1 MTRVGSPRRD
11 GKVRRCI
18 DVVVSLVL
26 LIVTSPLLVGCAAA
40 VRLVMGP
47 PVLFRQRRT
56 GKAGQ
61 EFTILKLRTMRAA
74 RRPDELDD
82 DRTSGLGRFLRSTS
96 LDELPQLLNVL
107 RGEMSLIGPRP
118 TLPEQVAA
126 YGPRERRRLE
136 VLPGLTGWAQVN
148 GRNAISWP
156 ERIELDLQ
164 YIDHWSIRLDLII
177 VARTVRRLVRMT
189 GITGQGGVN
198 PGYPGSPGRSGG
210 HDESGPSSEP
220 DDGSTPA
227 R

>member
-1 MTRVGSPRRD
+1 MTHNEGKRRD
-11 GKVRRCI
+11 GRVRRCI
-18 DVVVSLVL
+18 DVAVSLVL
-26 LIVTSPLLVGCAAA
+26 LVVTSPLLLGCAAA
-40 VRLVMGP
+40 VRLTMGP

-56 GKAGQ
+56 GKGGR

-74 RRPDELDD
+74 RSPGEPDV
-82 DRTSGLGRFLRSTS
+82 DRTSRLGRFLRSTS
-96 LDELPQLLNVL
+96 IDELPQLANVL

-148 GRNAISWP
+148 GRNTIGWP
-156 ERIELDLQ
+156 ERIDLDLH

-177 VARTVRRLVRMT
+177 AADARTARA
-189 GITGQGGVN
+189 GV
-198 PGYPGSPGRSGG
+198 G
-210 HDESGPSSEP
+210 HH
-220 DDGSTPA
+220 